1 MKKIIFLCLAW
12 SGVFAQQN
20 LKLWYEKPATEWVE
34 ALPVGN
40 GQIGAMI
47 FGGVDEELIQLNEG
61 TLWSGGPRKANV
73 NPESHKYLQPIRDA
87 LAQKDYFKAQELTKK
102 MQGLYT
108 ESFMPLG
115 DLKIKQTFK
124 NNRVAANYHRELDIS
139 NAVSVTQFTKDG
151 VTYKREVF
159 ASAPDNVIVIR
170 FTADKPGTLTLDLNL
185 DSKLK
190 PQINVENGNELHMQA
205 KAPAGVDPNYFNKAG
220 REAILWSDPSGCNGM
235 RVRTIL
241 KAINEGGTLTA
252 DQEGLHLKDANGLVV
267 YLTATTSFN
276 GYDKC
281 PDSQGK
287 DEKAIAK
294 ATIARVGIQNA
305 ELIKKK
311 HIEDYK
317 SFFDRLSLKI
327 DAPGVNPVNDKLPS
341 ELRLRSYA
349 YGNNDPGL
357 EILYFQYGR
366 YLLIS
371 SSRGDG
377 SAANLQGI
385 WNKEMRPPWS
395 SNYTININ
403 TQMNYWPA
411 ESGNLA
417 ELHKPLIHFVKN
429 LSKTGALTAQ
439 EFYKAKGWVAHHNS
453 DIWALS
459 NPVGNV
465 GEGDPVWANWYM
477 GGAWLSQHLW
487 EHYAFN
493 GDNEYL
499 KNEAYPV
506 MKEAA
511 IFCSDW
517 LIERNGYLVT
527 SPSTTPENLF
537 WIGDKRISVSEA
549 TTMDMAIIRDLFRN
563 VIEASEILGVDKK
576 LRDELIQKK
585 AKLFPYKIGAEG
597 QLQEWSEDFKEVD
610 PKHRHLSH
618 LFGLHPG
625 RDISPLTTPELAKAT
640 ERTFELRGDE
650 GTGWSKGWKIN
661 FAARL
666 LDGNHA
672 YKMIREIMRFVEPN
686 ANGVGGTYLNF
697 FDAHPPFQIDG
708 NFGATAGFIEMLVQS
723 HLNEIHL
730 LPALPDAWP
739 SGEVKGIKARGNFE
753 VDVTWK
759 DGQLSQATLKS
770 IIGGNVTLRTEKP
783 ITVNGTKATQ
793 KKDGK
798 YYLNT
803 FSTQKG
809 TTYSIKMQ

>member
-1 MKKIIFLCLAW
+1 MLFMAVMK
-12 SGVFAQQN
+12 SVYAQKD
-20 LKLWYEKPATEWVE
+20 LKLWYEKPANEWVE

-40 GQIGAMI
+40 GQLGAMI
-47 FGGVDEELIQLNEG
+47 FGRVDEELIQLNEG
-61 TLWSGGPRKANV
+61 TLWSGGPRKADV
-73 NPESHKYLQPIRDA
+73 NPEANQYLKPVRDA
-87 LAQKDYFKAQELTKK
+87 LAKKDYFKAQELTKK

-108 ESFMPLG
+108 ESFIPLG

-124 NNRVAANYHRELDIS
+124 NNRAAANYHRELDIS
-139 NAVSVTQFTKDG
+139 QAVSLTRFTKDG
-151 VTYKREVF
+151 VTYSREVF

-170 FTADKPGTLTLDLNL
+170 FTADKPGSVTLDL
-185 DSKLK
+185 SFQSQLK
-190 PQINVENGNELHMQA
+190 PKISVEYGDELHMQA
-205 KAPAGVDPNYFNKAG
+205 KAPARVDPNYFNSKD
-220 REAILWSDPSGCNGM
+220 REPILWEDAEGCNGM
-235 RVRTIL
+235 RVRAIL
-241 KAINEGGTLTA
+241 KAVNTGGIVTEKG
-252 DQEGLHLKDANGLVV
+252 EGLHIKEANELVI
-267 YLTATTSFN
+267 YLTAATSFN

-294 ATIARVGIQNA
+294 ATLTRAAAQSVDVLKRS
-305 ELIKKK
+305 
-311 HIEDYK
+311 HIEDYRK
-317 SFFDRLSLKI
+317 LFERLSLKI
-327 DAPGVNPVNDKLPS
+327 DAPGVNPVNEKLPS

-371 SSRGDG
+371 SSRGSG

-417 ELHKPLIHFVKN
+417 ELHKPLLSFVKN
-429 LSKTGALTAQ
+429 LSKTGAYTAQ
-439 EFYKAKGWVAHHNS
+439 EFYRTRGWVAHHNS

-459 NPVGNV
+459 NPVGNI
-465 GEGDPVWANWYM
+465 GDGDPVWANWYM

-493 GDNEYL
+493 GDKEYL

-517 LIERNGYLVT
+517 LVERNGYLVT

-537 WIGDKRISVSEA
+537 WLDGKQISVSEA

-563 VIEASEILGVDKK
+563 VIEASEVLGVDKK
-576 LRDELIQKK
+576 FRDELKEK
-585 AKLFPYKIGAEG
+585 NAKLFPYKIGAQG

-610 PKHRHLSH
+610 PQHRHLSH

-672 YKMIREIMRFVEPN
+672 YKMIREIMRFVEHD
-686 ANGVGGTYLNF
+686 ARGVGGTYLNF

-723 HLNEIHL
+723 HLSEIHL
-730 LPALPDAWP
+730 LPALPHAWP
-739 SGEVKGIKARGNFE
+739 AGEVKGVKARGNFE
-753 VDVTWK
+753 VDITWK
-759 DGQLSQATLKS
+759 NGQLDQGNLKS
-770 IIGGNVTLRTEKP
+770 IIGGEVTLRTEKP
-783 ITVNGTKATQ
+783 ITVKNTKLAQ
-793 KKDGK
+793 RKDGK
-798 YYLNT
+798 YYLST
-803 FSTQKG
+803 FPTQKG
-809 TTYSIKMQ
+809 ITYSIETK